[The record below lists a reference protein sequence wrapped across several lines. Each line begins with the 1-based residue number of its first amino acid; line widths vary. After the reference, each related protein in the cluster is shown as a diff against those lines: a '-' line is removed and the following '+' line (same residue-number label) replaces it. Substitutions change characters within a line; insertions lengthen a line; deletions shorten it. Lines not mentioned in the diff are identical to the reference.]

1 MIDASLPLQAAVVKA
16 LNEDPDLTALIG
28 GRVYDRVPVNPV
40 SPYITI
46 GDAQIVDDSSAC
58 LSIAEY
64 SIQIDAWSEAVGYP
78 EVKQIGALAAKV
90 LDAALPMDG
99 FAIVIRRIRLRYGR
113 ERDNLTSRAFITAL
127 YDIQALA

>member
-16 LNEDPDLTALIG
+16 LKEDPDLIELIG
-28 GRVYDRVPVNPV
+28 GRVYDRVPTKPV

-64 SIQIDAWSEAVGYP
+64 SLQIDAWSEAVGYP
-78 EVKQIGALAAKV
+78 EVKQIGALAAKI

-113 ERDNLTSRAFITAL
+113 ERDNLTSRAVITAL
-127 YDIQALA
+127 YDIQASA